1 LSGQSIVAI
10 DKNKIIE
17 AATKF
22 VQKGQYDKAIK
33 EYQKLLGA
41 DLKDARVQQKLG
53 ELYQKKGDNALA
65 ADCFLKVAEIHSA
78 DGFFLKAVAVYKQ
91 VLKLNPALV
100 DVNLKLAELHQQL
113 GLMSDAMAQYQLVA
127 NHYDKTGNT
136 RASLDTLRK
145 MVDLDPDNIASRI
158 KLAEL
163 YAREQMNLE
172 AIEEFRRAADYLKR
186 NNRVEDYI
194 KVAERL
200 VFLDPGDLALT
211 RELAGIYLAKQDTKR
226 SLAKLQLCFKA
237 DPKDIETLTMLAQA
251 FKDLGQVSKT
261 VSVFKELAKIYDEQ
275 DRADEERAAWRKVLE
290 LAPDDREA
298 HAKLDPPP
306 TAASRASLIAAP
318 EAAAPPPVSP
328 PPPTPA
334 PAAPVRPSHDQI
346 VKLLTETDVYVKYGL
361 HDKAIEHIK
370 KVFAADPNSIDAHE
384 KAAVLYG
391 LTGNPSSAAE
401 SLARA
406 VRLCMGRHDVD
417 RARANVQRLC
427 EREPNH
433 PDVPEFLEAVGGLGP
448 AEEVA
453 EIEDDAIMVVPADE
467 EAAAP
472 DPEASSAGQEH
483 ELIAVAA
490 GADEALDELPPEDDL
505 AIHAA
510 VELDDGAITYA
521 VEDSD
526 LVEQPA
532 ELVESGDPT
541 LELAAEDQ
549 DLEPAVAEPLGAGG
563 AEPAMDGE
571 PLEAEGAAQS
581 VAHRTLRGPGA
592 QPPAPELERQP
603 PPVTSPGLPAFDPP
617 DEPASDELDEVAF
630 FLSQGAL
637 DEAWEILET
646 VRLAYPDSVRARQ
659 LAQQL
664 EERERAQNTSV
675 DEVGAPAPPQAANEA
690 WPRAE
695 TPTDET
701 FDLASELA
709 KEDYADL
716 GTGGA
721 PQEDFQYSVRDVF
734 EEFKKGVQKVVK
746 AEDVDTHYDLGIAYK
761 EMGLIDDAIGE
772 FEQARASAAG
782 RPKEVDCLTMIG
794 MCQTSR
800 LDWAQAVDA
809 FKGALASAQ
818 TTAEQAK
825 ALRFEI
831 GLALEGQGK
840 VEEAL
845 RHFQTVAQADPTFR
859 DVGGAIERLR
869 HKATQLGQGEPAA
882 ARAVAGVNRPNGA
895 RGNGSPAPSGE
906 PSPKGP
912 IDPTAKKA
920 RKVGYV

>member
-1 LSGQSIVAI
+1 MAI

-22 VQKGQYDKAIK
+22 VQKGQYDKAIR
-33 EYQKLLGA
+33 EYHKLLGA
-41 DLKDARVQQKLG
+41 DLKDARIQQKLG

-91 VLKLNPALV
+91 VLKLNPGLV

-127 NHYDKTGNT
+127 NHYDKSGNT

-163 YAREQMNLE
+163 YAREQMNVE

-251 FKDLGQVSKT
+251 FKDLGQTSKT
-261 VSVFKELAKIYDEQ
+261 VSVYKELAKIYDEQ
-275 DRADEERAAWRKVLE
+275 DRIDEERAAWRNVLE

-298 HAKLDPPP
+298 RAKLAPPP
-306 TAASRASLIAAP
+306 AAASGPSPVAAP
-318 EAAAPPPVSP
+318 AAAVPAPVSP

-334 PAAPVRPSHDQI
+334 PAAPVRPSHEQI

-361 HDKAIEHIK
+361 HDKAIEHLK
-370 KVFAADPNSIDAHE
+370 KVFAADPSSIDAHE
-384 KAAVLYG
+384 KAALLHG
-391 LTGNPSSAAE
+391 LMGDASSAAE

-417 RARANVQRLC
+417 RARANIRRLC

-433 PDVPEFLEAVGGLGP
+433 PDVPEFLEAVGGLDP
-448 AEEVA
+448 EEEVA

-467 EAAAP
+467 AAAP
-472 DPEASSAGQEH
+472 DPEASSAGKDH

-490 GADEALDELPPEDDL
+490 RADEALDELPPEDDL

-510 VELDDGAITYA
+510 AELDDGAITYA

-532 ELVESGDPT
+532 ELLESGDPA
-541 LELAAEDQ
+541 LELAAQAQ
-549 DLEPAVAEPLGAGG
+549 DFELAAQTQELEPDVAEPLDAAD
-563 AEPAMDGE
+563 AEPAILGE
-571 PLEAEGAAQS
+571 PLEEEGPAQG
-581 VAHRTLRGPGA
+581 VIHRTLRGPGA
-592 QPPAPELERQP
+592 QTPAPARPL

-675 DEVGAPAPPQAANEA
+675 DEAGAPAPPPAAENA
-690 WPRAE
+690 WPSAE
-695 TPTDET
+695 PAADEA

-709 KEDYADL
+709 MEDYEDL
-716 GTGGA
+716 DTGGA
-721 PQEDFQYSVRDVF
+721 PQDDFQYSVEDVF

-772 FEQARASAAG
+772 FEQARASAVG

-794 MCQTSR
+794 VCQVSR
-800 LDWAQAVDA
+800 QEWAQAVDA
-809 FKGALASAQ
+809 FKRALASAQ

-831 GLALEGQGK
+831 GLALEGQGR

-845 RHFQTVAQADPTFR
+845 RHFQTVAQADPVFR

-869 HKATQLGQGEPAA
+869 QKAAVLGQSEPGA
-882 ARAVAGVNRPNGA
+882 ARVSRPNGA
-895 RGNGSPAPSGE
+895 RGNGSPAPGGE
-906 PSPKGP
+906 TSPKGP
-912 IDPTAKKA
+912 VDPSAKKA